1 MSLLDPPADDAPSKS
16 RAMIF
21 TVVTVVFVI
30 AVILFFMFRYY
41 PEKKAADNFF
51 NALEAGNTE
60 EAYHLWKPS
69 ESYTMKDFLAD
80 WGPEGYY
87 GTVKSHKIL
96 RAKSPRGSSAVA
108 ITVQISPYAPMPS
121 ASDAEKSRKTRVVS
135 VWVMPWDK
143 SFSFP
148 P

>member
-1 MSLLDPPADDAPSKS
+1 MSLLEPPAETTNKS
-16 RAMIF
+16 RVMIF
-21 TVVTVVFVI
+21 TVVTVVF
-30 AVILFFMFRYY
+30 AVALILFLTFRYY

-51 NALEAGNTE
+51 EALEAGHTDR
-60 EAYHLWKPS
+60 AYQLWKPS
-69 ESYTMKDFLAD
+69 ESYAQKDFLAD

-87 GTVKSHKIL
+87 GSVKSHKIL
-96 RAKSPRGSSAVA
+96 SAKSPKGSSAVA
-108 ITVQISPYAPMPS
+108 VTVQISPYSPMPA